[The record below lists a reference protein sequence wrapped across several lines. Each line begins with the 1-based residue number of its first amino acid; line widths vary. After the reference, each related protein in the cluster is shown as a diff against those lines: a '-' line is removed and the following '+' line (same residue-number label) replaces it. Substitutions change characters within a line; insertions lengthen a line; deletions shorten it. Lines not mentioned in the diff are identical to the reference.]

1 MELSNEWANGHD
13 TSRYFDSKS
22 QYFEFS
28 LGRRVQGALD
38 MGQKQPT
45 LNYIAALCGDLS
57 KLATSAGHPLL
68 SYLLEVARLEAQ
80 QRASP
85 KPDAGN
91 QAAEG
96 DEVGLWVWD
105 MRNDRCIAD
114 RYAAELYG
122 LPTDAVAPGLPVESY
137 FACIHPDDR
146 DFARRCVDAALQSGS
161 LQMDYRI
168 LRPDGS
174 VKKVRTRGLVTFD
187 NAGNPTSLAGTDTDI
202 SDYESVRGSQ
212 AEAAPFRW
220 AEL

>member
-1 MELSNEWANGHD
+1 
-13 TSRYFDSKS
+13 
-22 QYFEFS
+22 
-28 LGRRVQGALD
+28 

-137 FACIHPDDR
+137 FACIHQ
-146 DFARRCVDAALQSGS
+146 AIA
-161 LQMDYRI
+161 
-168 LRPDGS
+168 
-174 VKKVRTRGLVTFD
+174 
-187 NAGNPTSLAGTDTDI
+187 TSLGDVLMPPCKV
-202 SDYESVRGSQ
+202 EV
-212 AEAAPFRW
+212 FRW
-220 AEL
+220 TIGFCVLMAPSKSAHARSGDFR